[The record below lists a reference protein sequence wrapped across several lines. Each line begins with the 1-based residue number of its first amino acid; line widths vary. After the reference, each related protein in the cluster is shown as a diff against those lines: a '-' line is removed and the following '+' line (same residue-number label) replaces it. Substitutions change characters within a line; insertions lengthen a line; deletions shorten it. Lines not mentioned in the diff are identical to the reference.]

1 MNHAL
6 KMRRRHRVKAR
17 ELKDVEATWVS
28 LVERPAN
35 GIPFRMT
42 KSEEPRKEP
51 EKKPVKKSWLPKG
64 LPKPFPQ
71 PKKSSK
77 SETACNWSE
86 PTRKAGNTKSFSI
99 TPNQVVDAFER
110 LSDEQQIEALEK
122 ILNYHRKSVERKN
135 FTRQEMGLRPE
146 KPRFRRNS

>member
-17 ELKDVEATWVS
+17 ELKDVEAHWVS

-35 GIPFRMT
+35 GIPFRLA
-42 KSEEPRKEP
+42 KSEEP
-51 EKKPVKKSWLPKG
+51 EKKPVKKSWLPRG

-77 SETACNWSE
+77 SETACNWSK
-86 PTRKAGNTKSFSI
+86 PTTKKAANTQSVNI

-122 ILNYHRKSVERKN
+122 ILNHHRKSVERKN

-146 KPRFRRNS
+146 KPLFRRNS